1 MKNCK
6 NLSAKKVILVMLIGS
21 VVASALMGIIA
32 ILWGDFG
39 WFEARILLTTLTITM
54 ASICGLA
61 CGAYLDTK
69 RGRVLP
75 TAGLVLNFL
84 AAMAILVGMW
94 TDVRSVI
101 YWKLTASVSVFSVA
115 CTHLVLL
122 SLARLSARFRWSLAA
137 AYIIILGVA
146 LQIVLM
152 ILIELGAF
160 WIFQLLGVL
169 VIFAAAI
176 TILIPIFHRLS
187 KAEVSAGREGSNVL
201 MHADIDAE
209 IGKLQKRILE
219 LERLKQ
225 QNQSH
230 PC

>member
-1 MKNCK
+1 MKTYR
-6 NLSAKKVILVMLIGS
+6 NLSVKKVILVMLIGS
-21 VVASALMGIIA
+21 VVVSALMGIIA

-39 WFEARILLTTLTITM
+39 WFEARILLTTLTIAV
-54 ASICGLA
+54 ASICSLV

-75 TAGLVLNFL
+75 GAGLVLNLL
-84 AAMAILVGMW
+84 AAMTILMGIW

-101 YWKLTASVSVFSVA
+101 YWKFTASVSVFSVA

-122 SLARLSARFRWSLAA
+122 LMARLAGRFRWSLAA
-137 AYIIILGVA
+137 AYVIIFSLA
-146 LQIVLM
+146 SLIVSM
-152 ILIELGAF
+152 ILLELEAF

-169 VIFAAAI
+169 VIFVAMI

-201 MHADIDAE
+201 MHTDIDAE
-209 IGKLQKRILE
+209 IEKLQKRILE

-225 QNQSH
+225 QNPSH